1 MVGKSKKG
9 RRRNRDRLGKK
20 DTAIIRYFED
30 EERYADLINGY
41 RFGGKQIIRPEDVH
55 EKDTRVTGIRGRI
68 NRVKKNL
75 FVQKYRDSVR
85 KVVCG
90 MGTMMIGLEH
100 QDMIHYGMPVRIM
113 VEDALEYDS
122 QMRKIQKRHRRNSDL
137 KTKEEY
143 VGAFGAGDR
152 ILPAATIVLYYGK
165 EPWNG
170 ARNLSELMD
179 MEALPEEMQSL
190 VNDYPLHILGVQ
202 RFKEIDRFKTDIKEV
217 FGFVQRMNDKEQLR
231 EFTEANKEHFEHL
244 DEDAYDV
251 ISVMANSMELWEK
264 KEQYRKEG
272 GMDMCLAIQEMIEDG
287 KREGIQQGLAS
298 KSETVAKNMFSRGMS
313 VEDAAAICEESL
325 KQVQIWY
332 DAWKKGR

>member
-1 MVGKSKKG
+1 MEKVKRE

-41 RFGGKQIIRPEDVH
+41 RFGGKQIIRPEGVH

-179 MEALPEEMQSL
+179 M
-190 VNDYPLHILGVQ
+190 
-202 RFKEIDRFKTDIKEV
+202 
-217 FGFVQRMNDKEQLR
+217 
-231 EFTEANKEHFEHL
+231 
-244 DEDAYDV
+244 
-251 ISVMANSMELWEK
+251 
-264 KEQYRKEG
+264 
-272 GMDMCLAIQEMIEDG
+272 CLAIQEMIEDG